1 MKFKLYTLKECMTI
15 GGEDYEKFKS
25 YGFTFRKGY
34 TCGTVLL
41 EEKEVEI
48 NDIQDLMSIIN
59 YFGEEIIVG
68 KDTITIY
75 DSYNE

>member
-1 MKFKLYTLKECMTI
+1 MKFKLDSLKRHVTV
-15 GGEDYEKFKS
+15 GDEDYKKFKS
-25 YGFTFRKGY
+25 YGFTFRKGHIR
-34 TCGTVLL
+34 GTVLL
-41 EEKEVEI
+41 NEKEVEI

>member
-1 MKFKLYTLKECMTI
+1 MKFKLRSLKGCLTI
-15 GGEDYEKFKS
+15 GDEDYEKFKS